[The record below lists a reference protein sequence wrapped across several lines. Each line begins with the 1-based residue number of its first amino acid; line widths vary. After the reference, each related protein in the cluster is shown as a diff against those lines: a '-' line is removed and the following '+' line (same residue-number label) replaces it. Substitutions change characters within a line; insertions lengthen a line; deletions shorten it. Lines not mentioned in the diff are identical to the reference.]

1 MSLEIIERN
10 LAELAEYLGKAQ
22 EEGCFSA
29 TEVSLLTEQID
40 AVLAPLERPCPHVW
54 PIAGFS
60 PLRNT
65 YEQIE

>member
-1 MSLEIIERN
+1 MSLEIIQRN

-40 AVLAPLERPCPHVW
+40 AVLAPLNDL
-54 PIAGFS
+54 ALMFG
-60 PLRNT
+60 L
-65 YEQIE
+65 